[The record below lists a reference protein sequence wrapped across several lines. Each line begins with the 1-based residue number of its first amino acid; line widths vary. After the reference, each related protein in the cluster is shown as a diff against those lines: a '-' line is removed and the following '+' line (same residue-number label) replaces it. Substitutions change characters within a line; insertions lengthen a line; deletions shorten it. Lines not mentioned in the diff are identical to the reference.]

1 MAQTGSADAGTQD
14 GSGDVTVIKAATAGM
29 PKPYVYQDE
38 NGNLTGYDIEV
49 LRAVFDQLPQYKL
62 EFQTAEFA
70 SLFSGLDAGT
80 YDMVVN
86 NISYQKKRAEIYYY
100 SLPYGVT
107 SNVFIQKE
115 DDKPLTSLA
124 DAAER
129 GYKIES
135 DAGSNVSNA
144 IEAWNVE
151 NPDKQITLTYSDADL
166 SVWFEHIVDGTSDFR
181 IDDKPIFDTY
191 KKDFGFKLQG
201 TPLPEDVSEQ
211 IFTADL
217 SAYFLFPMTDQGAA
231 LRDEIDQVLVKLQE
245 DGTLKKLSE
254 QFFGADHSPDASKM
268 EKTVN

>member
-1 MAQTGSADAGTQD
+1 MLLL
-14 GSGDVTVIKAATAGM
+14 VTFIQSFFLPLSEFHTA
-29 PKPYVYQDE
+29 
-38 NGNLTGYDIEV
+38 
-49 LRAVFDQLPQYKL
+49 
-62 EFQTAEFA
+62 
-70 SLFSGLDAGT
+70 LDAEARSVQPVQLNSCAV
-80 YDMVVN
+80 YLRQSPQFIFRILQSQMRV
-86 NISYQKKRAEIYYY
+86 
-100 SLPYGVT
+100 GVHRY
-107 SNVFIQKE
+107 
-115 DDKPLTSLA
+115 A
-124 DAAER
+124 DVRMTHQVLQRLLWHRPVPQMR

-144 IEAWNVE
+144 IDAWNEE